1 MKISTNLEKKKALY
15 WCMILTVRKRESI
28 FPEFQ
33 GPSICNAQDHFSPPQ
48 KQLESDNNPYA

>member
-1 MKISTNLEKKKALY
+1 
-15 WCMILTVRKRESI
+15 MILNGMKKESI

-33 GPSICNAQDHFSPPQ
+33 GPSICNAQDHFSPSQ